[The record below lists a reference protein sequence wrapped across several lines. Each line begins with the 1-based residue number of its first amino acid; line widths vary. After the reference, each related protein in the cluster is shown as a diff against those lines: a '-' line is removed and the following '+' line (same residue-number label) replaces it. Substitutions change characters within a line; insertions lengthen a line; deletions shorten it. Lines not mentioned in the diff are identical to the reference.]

1 MQHLLL
7 PPRLARAVTLTGL
20 LLLTTWAFSGPA
32 LGEPFAP
39 DPVEAL
45 RLYLRQDEKA
55 ARTPEVVA
63 ERKEILKKKAAAVR
77 SLGDLARALGLQEW
91 GGKGLDPDLNEVW
104 TELANRFER
113 DAKQALTTGPAV
125 GRQATARLLAELSS
139 QARKGGVET
148 QRVAT
153 RLPPLAPALIA
164 ATRFGD
170 PGVSVAA
177 IQALGRV
184 NPDPDKAVPA
194 LAELLASGSTDQRR
208 AAAEAM
214 LNLIVVLG
222 EIVKKVQGEE
232 ERRRALDE
240 QVKTDRAAFLAAL
253 GGLGDSDSQVRRYS
267 LEALQQ
273 AAISLQDR
281 IIIPPPDTLNFPP
294 PERKTWAP
302 EERER
307 AKMYQQEVEAERAEL
322 KPLVDAFREGT
333 RPLARA
339 LFDPDPEVRLRARM
353 AADEIAAARQ
363 KMRLRLATVPTI
375 PEEPKKD
382 EKKPENK
389 EGAALPGRLPG
400 GAILLVRAEEPAAEQ
415 PRGAGERPLIEAL
428 ARSLFDPDVRNRL
441 AAVDALEDS
450 GPAAAPAA
458 GDLAKALYD
467 HDRFV
472 RWAAART
479 LGKLAAVLSEEE
491 AQPPVRGLTDLLCYP
506 DLDVRLA
513 GVTALA
519 AFGPLARDAVRAL
532 INIVLRRD
540 DDDMRV
546 GAIRALEA
554 IGTDAAPAIPAL
566 ISVLTQGS
574 DRVRRAAAVLLGKFG
589 PAARSALPALR
600 RALNDPDAD
609 TRRFASDAILSI
621 ERE

>member
-7 PPRLARAVTLTGL
+7 PPRLVRAVSLTSL
-20 LLLTTWAFSGPA
+20 LLLTAWAFSGA
-32 LGEPFAP
+32 ARGAPFAP
-39 DPVEAL
+39 DPVESL

-55 ARTPEVVA
+55 ARTPEVLA
-63 ERKEILKKKAAAVR
+63 ERKEILKKKAAAIR

-104 TELANRFER
+104 TELATRFEH
-113 DAKQALTTGPAV
+113 DAKAALTSGPATS
-125 GRQATARLLAELSS
+125 RQATAQLLSELSV
-139 QARKGGVET
+139 QARKGGAET

-153 RLPPLAPALIA
+153 RLPPLAPEVIA
-164 ATRFGD
+164 ATRSSY

-177 IQALGRV
+177 IQALGRI

-194 LAELLASGSTDQRR
+194 LAEILASGSTAQRR
-208 AAAEAM
+208 AAAAA
-214 LNLIVVLG
+214 LLDLIVVLG

-253 GGLGDSDSQVRRYS
+253 AGLGDSDSQVRRYC
-267 LEALQQ
+267 LEAAQQ
-273 AAISLQDR
+273 AGVSLQDR

-307 AKMYQQEVEAERAEL
+307 AKMYQQEVTAEQAEL
-322 KPLVDAFREGT
+322 KPLVDAFREGAQA
-333 RPLARA
+333 LARA
-339 LFDPDPEVRLRARM
+339 LFDPDPEVRLRARL
-353 AADEIAAARQ
+353 AADEIAGAQQ

-375 PEEPKKD
+375 PEEPKK
-382 EKKPENK
+382 EENK
-389 EGAALPGRLPG
+389 EGAALRGQLPG
-400 GAILLVRAEEPAAEQ
+400 GDLLLVRADLPAPEEAQ
-415 PRGAGERPLIEAL
+415 GAPGRPVVTAL
-428 ARSLFDPDVRNRL
+428 ARGLFDPDVRNRL

-450 GPAAAPAA
+450 GPDAAPAA
-458 GDLAKALYD
+458 PALAKALYD

-479 LGKLAAVLSEEE
+479 LGKLAAVLTPE
-491 AQPPVRGLTDLLCYP
+491 ASLPAVRGLTDLLCYP

-519 AFGPLARDAVRAL
+519 AFGPLARDAVP
-532 INIVLRRD
+532 VLVKVVLSKD

-546 GAIRALEA
+546 GAIRALEM

-566 ISVLTQGS
+566 ITVLSQGT